1 MFLGAETYSHGVQTL
16 RTTRRLVAADA
27 IAIVVFAAIGQLS
40 HHGGVSASGFA
51 RDALPIMAGWFVAA
65 AVFGAY
71 RNPSRRAFVLTW
83 LVGVTAGVAL
93 RALVLGRTANGH
105 EAAFLLVSLVFTLL
119 LILSCRAF
127 AARRPAKNSAF

>member
-27 IAIVVFAAIGQLS
+27 IAIVLFAAIGQLS

-71 RNPSRRAFVLTW
+71 RNPSRRAFALTW

>member
-27 IAIVVFAAIGQLS
+27 IAIVLFAAIGQLS

>member
-71 RNPSRRAFVLTW
+71 RNPSRRAFALTW